1 MKIHVALRDQSVKTS
16 MQAGAGISCWGRVAI
31 WKRMPREGATFGQ
44 THYMSVNMHPIKMTM
59 RLRYAVRF
67 VPGLVND

>member
-1 MKIHVALRDQSVKTS
+1 
-16 MQAGAGISCWGRVAI
+16 
-31 WKRMPREGATFGQ
+31 MPREGATFGQ